1 MESITHALLVGQRP
15 AFMRSYV
22 FVVSLPVDDLLTIHE
37 RLEAGVADLYEDN
50 GDRAG

>member
-1 MESITHALLVGQRP
+1 MESKTHALLVGQRP

-22 FVVSLPVDDLLTIHE
+22 FVVGLVDDLLTIHE